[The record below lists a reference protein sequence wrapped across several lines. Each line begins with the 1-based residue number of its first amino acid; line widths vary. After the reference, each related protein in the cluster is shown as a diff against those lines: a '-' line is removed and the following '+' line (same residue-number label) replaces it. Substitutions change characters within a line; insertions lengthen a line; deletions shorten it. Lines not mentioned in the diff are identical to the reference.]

1 MRHSPFLT
9 TTLAAL
15 IAFSAAPSYAGTAE
29 AAFLAKLAGTWTG
42 GGQLTGADNAAI
54 TCKLVFKPKSG
65 AINFSGKCDAEGLG
79 MQNFTGV
86 ISYNDKTKKY
96 EAAGADQTAV
106 GIKSG
111 GSVVF
116 TTKLRTMAGIGNSVM
131 KVAANKIVIDVE
143 IARGPKDA
151 LSKSHMILTK

>member
-1 MRHSPFLT
+1 MRHSAFVT

-15 IAFSAAPSYAGTAE
+15 IAFSAAPTYAGTAE
-29 AAFLAKLAGTWTG
+29 DAFLSKLVGT
-42 GGQLTGADNAAI
+42 LTGADNAAI

-65 AINFSGKCDAEGLG
+65 AVNFSGKCDAEGLG
-79 MQNFTGV
+79 MQNFSGV

-106 GIKSG
+106 GVKSG
-111 GSVVF
+111 SSVVF
-116 TTKLRTMAGIGNSVM
+116 TTKLRTMAGVGNSVM
-131 KVAANKIVIDVE
+131 KVASNKIVIDVE